1 MGLIYL
7 SDPEL
12 EIIRSYGLEDT
23 SVGRDIA
30 RPASF
35 ILDGQGTVL
44 WRHLPDDWRFRTGP
58 EAYLEALDEV
68 LYGRR
73 SP

>member
-7 SDPEL
+7 SDPER
-12 EIIRSYGLEDT
+12 EIIGRYGLET
-23 SVGRDIA
+23 TAVGQAIA

-35 ILDGQGTVL
+35 ILDDQGQIL
-44 WRHLPDDWRFRTGP
+44 WRHLPEDWRLRMGP
-58 EAYLEALDEV
+58 EAYLEAFDTV
-68 LYGRR
+68 LHGRR